1 MSLHLIPRRTKPARH
16 RLASRAEL
24 QQELQQLRS
33 QVVGASTTITALDTR
48 LAEASTQRA
57 EAEQVVLCLGTELD
71 DRTAERDQALAEAA
85 YLRAQLAPYLAAE
98 ANNAAIT
105 VPDAVRDTTAVEDQA
120 TTPIDVRP
128 LWEAL
133 NAGRIV
139 RVADA
144 PPADDPRT
152 PTWAPGP
159 DSETTQSLRVV
170 AA

>member
-33 QVVGASTTITALDTR
+33 QVVGASRTITALDAR
-48 LAEASTQRA
+48 LAEARTHRA

-71 DRTAERDQALAEAA
+71 DRTAERDQALAEVA
-85 YLRAQLAPYLAAE
+85 YLHTQLAPYLAAD
-98 ANNAAIT
+98 ANAGAIT
-105 VPDAVRDTTAVEDQA
+105 VPDAVRDTTAGEDQA

-133 NAGRIV
+133 GIGRRV

-144 PPADDPRT
+144 PVADDPRT
-152 PTWAPGP
+152 PTWVPT